1 MSVGASEVILR
12 FQHSWV
18 AEILASRPLI
28 LPSRAYIYPQ
38 AAEEIERGALEVLI
52 KPAGDNIQPF
62 LATCALGFRDP
73 SLPTGI
79 FACPR
84 ADDLLALAGG
94 YAYLIDTLVPE
105 HCLHLPLRP
114 TTQVLPAQAAELI
127 LLAGFHNIL
136 ALDAN
141 GIRWQSA
148 RLSWEG
154 VTMTSVDATHL
165 HGTGW
170 NMHTDREAPFT
181 IDLATGAHEGG
192 GFQL

>member
-1 MSVGASEVILR
+1 MSDFAQTWTARILT
-12 FQHSWV
+12 
-18 AEILASRPLI
+18 APPLI
-28 LPSRAYIYPQ
+28 APARQFVYPQ
-38 AAEEIERGALEVLI
+38 HIPGEEDAMARGALLLDI
-52 KPAGDNIQPF
+52 KPAHAANF
-62 LATCALGFRDP
+62 LATCALGFRDT

-84 ADDLLALAGG
+84 PDDLLALAGG
-94 YAYLIDTLVPE
+94 YAYLIDTLTPE

-114 TTQVLPAQAAELI
+114 TTQVLPAPAAELI
-127 LLAGFHNIL
+127 LLAGFHNLL